1 MENFRVR
8 RHRVTILRQVEYD
21 WQPLCEI
28 WAEFRGAVVTT
39 RYISNVVPG
48 MRLQAGKEVFKV
60 MSVVDRPTKKSRLVE
75 IGIEPI
81 ENPGVGGFAP
91 CATAMNSNGLRAFAE
106 AELNASQEV
115 KQKC

>member
-28 WAEFRGAVVTT
+28 WAEIRGAVVTT
-39 RYISNVVPG
+39 RYLSNVMPG
-48 MRLQAGKEVFKV
+48 MRLQAGKEVFKIV
-60 MSVVDRPTKKSRLVE
+60 SVVDRPTKKSRLVE
-75 IGIEPI
+75 IGIEP
-81 ENPGVGGFAP
+81 GVGGFAP
-91 CATAMNSNGLRAFAE
+91 CATAMDSNGLRAFAE